1 MKTKLSPVFKE
12 FKKEVE
18 DNFDELFNL
27 KSKYGESIVKQV
39 VAGIDDR
46 YDEIKKEVRAIVSQK
61 NHH

>member
-46 YDEIKKEVRAIVSQK
+46 YDEIKKKCELL
-61 NHH
+61 

>member
-27 KSKYGESIVKQV
+27 KSKFGATIVKQV
-39 VAGIDDR
+39 IADIDDR
-46 YDEIKKEVRAIVSQK
+46 YDE
-61 NHH
+61 